1 MGRQVHPIHLAV
13 RAGPDPE
20 GHRIARLCHH
30 DSGHGSGRPL
40 EGLEGAVVVAGTE
53 VATTGLERLFRATT
67 GECQQQQSDVPGT

>member
-20 GHRIARLCHH
+20 AHRIAGLGHH
-30 DSGHGSGRPL
+30 DSSYGSRRPV

-53 VATTGLERLFRATT
+53 VATTAFERLFRATT